1 MNKEPTCKQCK
12 YKTADHYCTH
22 PQTQGKNG
30 ERYFAR
36 HVWFVSY
43 NGREKDY
50 CAGRYFES
58 AEGVRV

>member
-22 PQTQGKNG
+22 PQTQGKI
-30 ERYFAR
+30 
-36 HVWFVSY
+36 
-43 NGREKDY
+43 NGRENDY

-58 AEGVRV
+58 AEGVKV